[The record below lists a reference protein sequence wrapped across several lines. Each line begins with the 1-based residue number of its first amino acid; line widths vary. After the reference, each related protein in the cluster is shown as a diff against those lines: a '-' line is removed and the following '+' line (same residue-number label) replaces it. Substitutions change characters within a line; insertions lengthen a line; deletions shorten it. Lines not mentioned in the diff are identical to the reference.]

1 MLVEA
6 EAVRVFNRQSFEF
19 VIISHLMAGGHFVST
34 NWYGLAVDLNSS
46 DGVDKPVKF
55 KEILWWWLD
64 FNTGLR
70 YENIINLIFIL
81 GILILLI
88 FLDSFLFGFDEDFI
102 GLADK
107 HSTELVNI
115 IAVFFLY
122 FGELGKVKIASAAP
136 IKSLSW
142 ELITS
147 FKI

>member
-1 MLVEA
+1 
-6 EAVRVFNRQSFEF
+6 
-19 VIISHLMAGGHFVST
+19 MAGGHFVGSD
-34 NWYGLAVDLNSS
+34 WDGLAVDLDSS
-46 DGVDKPVKF
+46 DGVDKSVKL
-55 KEILWWWLD
+55 KEVLWWWLN

-70 YENIINLIFIL
+70 YKDIIDLIFVFSV
-81 GILILLI
+81 LILSI

-102 GLADK
+102 RLTDK
-107 HSTELVNI
+107 HSSELVNI
-115 IAVFFLY
+115 IAVFLLY